1 MKSSHDAPSLDRH
14 FAALR
19 KELESHGA
27 PPHIESALQAAWSKQ
42 AAKRPWHRR
51 FSLERLTSLAGLSSI
66 AAAALLVL
74 GAVQQPHLVSDSAA
88 NLPLPGNGE
97 PFIALQSEAR
107 LASEPNP
114 RLLQAELPRTV
125 VASLG
130 VPISP
135 DVAAD
140 TLRAELLVGSD
151 GEPLALRLAVN

>member
-1 MKSSHDAPSLDRH
+1 MKPTHDQPSLERH

-19 KELESHGA
+19 NELESHGA
-27 PPHIESALQAAWSKQ
+27 PPHIEAALQAAWSKR
-42 AAKRPWHRR
+42 AAPRPWYRR
-51 FSLERLTSLAGLSSI
+51 FSLEGLSSLAGLSSV
-66 AAAALLVL
+66 AAAALLAL
-74 GAVQQPHLVSDSAA
+74 AAVQQPRPVSDDTA
-88 NLPLPGNGE
+88 NLALQRNSE

-107 LASEPNP
+107 LARELNP
-114 RLLQAELPRTV
+114 RLLRAELPRTV